1 MNVIEE
7 NKTISKKL
15 KHGER
20 KWMGEGRKNRKRK
33 LTQRKNEQERIQGRE
48 RESERGRRKREI
60 FQNVVPKQ

>member
-48 RESERGRRKREI
+48 RESERERRKREI